1 MNPVKLIQFLI
12 LLVVNFVIVTL
23 INYAFLVWVA
33 NKPET
38 TISSV
43 LVKSAII
50 AIVLTVLFT
59 FYNKRSG
66 GNSNES

>member
-1 MNPVKLIQFLI
+1 MNPVKLIQFFI
-12 LLVVNFVIVTL
+12 LLIVNFVIVTL

-33 NKPET
+33 NKADT

-50 AIVLTVLFT
+50 AVVLTVLFT
-59 FYNKRSG
+59 FYNKKKDTSH
-66 GNSNES
+66 E

>member
-1 MNPVKLIQFLI
+1 MNPVKLIQFFI

-33 NKPET
+33 NKADT

-43 LVKSAII
+43 LVKSVII
-50 AIVLTVLFT
+50 AVVLTVLFT
-59 FYNKRSG
+59 FYNKKKDKSD
-66 GNSNES
+66 E

>member
-1 MNPVKLIQFLI
+1 MNPVKLIQFFI
-12 LLVVNFVIVTL
+12 LLIVNFIIVSL

-33 NKPET
+33 NKADT

-50 AIVLTVLFT
+50 AVVLTVLFT
-59 FYNKRSG
+59 FYNKKKDKSD
-66 GNSNES
+66 E

>member
-1 MNPVKLIQFLI
+1 MNPVKLIQFFI
-12 LLVVNFVIVTL
+12 LLVVNFVIVSL

-33 NKPET
+33 NKPDT

-59 FYNKRSG
+59 FYNKRKD
-66 GNSNES
+66 NSNE

>member
-1 MNPVKLIQFLI
+1 MNPVKLIQFFI
-12 LLVVNFVIVTL
+12 LLVVNFVIVSL

-50 AIVLTVLFT
+50 AIELTVLFT
-59 FYNKRSG
+59 FYNKRKD
-66 GNSNES
+66 NSNE

>member
-1 MNPVKLIQFLI
+1 MNPVKLIQFFI
-12 LLVVNFVIVTL
+12 LLIVNFVIVTL

-33 NKPET
+33 NKADT

-50 AIVLTVLFT
+50 AVVLTVLFT
-59 FYNKRSG
+59 FFNKKKDKSD
-66 GNSNES
+66 E

>member
-1 MNPVKLIQFLI
+1 MNPVKLIQFFI
-12 LLVVNFVIVTL
+12 LLIVNFVIVTL

-33 NKPET
+33 NKTDT

-43 LVKSAII
+43 LVKSGII

-59 FYNKRSG
+59 FYNKKKDKSD
-66 GNSNES
+66 E

>member
-1 MNPVKLIQFLI
+1 MNPVKLIQFFI
-12 LLVVNFVIVTL
+12 LLIVNFVIVTL

-33 NKPET
+33 NKADT

-50 AIVLTVLFT
+50 AVVLTVLFT
-59 FYNKRSG
+59 FYNKKKDKAD
-66 GNSNES
+66 E

>member
-1 MNPVKLIQFLI
+1 MNPVKLIQFFI
-12 LLVVNFVIVTL
+12 LLIVNFIIVTL

-33 NKPET
+33 NKADT

-59 FYNKRSG
+59 FYNKKKDKSD
-66 GNSNES
+66 E

>member
-1 MNPVKLIQFLI
+1 MNPVKLIQFFI
-12 LLVVNFVIVTL
+12 LLIVNFIIVTL

-33 NKPET
+33 NKADT

-50 AIVLTVLFT
+50 AIVLTLLFT
-59 FYNKRSG
+59 FYNKKKDKAD
-66 GNSNES
+66 E

>member
-1 MNPVKLIQFLI
+1 MNPVKLIQFFI
-12 LLVVNFVIVTL
+12 LLVVNFVIVSL

-33 NKPET
+33 NKADT

-43 LVKSAII
+43 LVKSSII

-59 FYNKRSG
+59 FYNKRKDKSD
-66 GNSNES
+66 E

>member
-12 LLVVNFVIVTL
+12 LLVVNFVIVSL

-59 FYNKRSG
+59 FYNKRKD
-66 GNSNES
+66 NSNE

>member
-1 MNPVKLIQFLI
+1 MNPVKLIQFFI
-12 LLVVNFVIVTL
+12 LLVVNFVIVSL

-33 NKPET
+33 NKPDT

-50 AIVLTVLFT
+50 AVVLTVLFT
-59 FYNKRSG
+59 FYNKRKD
-66 GNSNES
+66 NSNE

>member
-12 LLVVNFVIVTL
+12 LLIVNFIIVTL
-23 INYAFLVWVA
+23 INYAFWVWVA
-33 NKPET
+33 NKADT

-43 LVKSAII
+43 LVKSGII

-59 FYNKRSG
+59 FYNKRKD
-66 GNSNES
+66 NSNE

>member
-1 MNPVKLIQFLI
+1 MNPVKLIQFFI
-12 LLVVNFVIVTL
+12 LLIVNFIIVTL

-33 NKPET
+33 NKADT

-50 AIVLTVLFT
+50 AVVLTVLFT
-59 FYNKRSG
+59 FYNKKKDKSD
-66 GNSNES
+66 E

>member
-1 MNPVKLIQFLI
+1 MNPIKLIQFFI
-12 LLVVNFVIVTL
+12 LLIVNFIIVTL

-33 NKPET
+33 NKADT

-59 FYNKRSG
+59 FYNKKKEKSD
-66 GNSNES
+66 E

>member
-1 MNPVKLIQFLI
+1 MNPVKLIQFFI

-33 NKPET
+33 NKADT

-43 LVKSAII
+43 LVKSGII

-59 FYNKRSG
+59 FYNKRKD
-66 GNSNES
+66 NSNE

>member
-33 NKPET
+33 NKADT

-43 LVKSAII
+43 LVKSGII

-59 FYNKRSG
+59 FYNKRKD
-66 GNSNES
+66 NSNE

>member
-59 FYNKRSG
+59 FYNKRKD
-66 GNSNES
+66 NSNE

>member
-1 MNPVKLIQFLI
+1 MNPVKLIQFFI

-23 INYAFLVWVA
+23 INYGFLVWVA
-33 NKPET
+33 NKADA

-59 FYNKRSG
+59 FYNKKKDKSD
-66 GNSNES
+66 E